1 MPQPLFQTSNLR
13 SRMDEIGFTVKS
25 EVDFRVLWIWL
36 VGVPKTV
43 SSHLELSALVLPSM
57 WMKSMDCTE
66 GEAKDLR
73 SA

>member
-13 SRMDEIGFTVKS
+13 SRMGEIGFTVKS

-36 VGVPKTV
+36 VGV

-57 WMKSMDCTE
+57 WMKSMDCIE